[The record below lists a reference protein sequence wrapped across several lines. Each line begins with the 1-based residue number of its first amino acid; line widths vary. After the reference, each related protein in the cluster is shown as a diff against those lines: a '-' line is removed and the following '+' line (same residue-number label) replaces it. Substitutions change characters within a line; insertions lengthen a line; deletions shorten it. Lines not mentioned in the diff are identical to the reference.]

1 MSKAARIVRGGW
13 LALLLVGAGA
23 GAMPAQTVTL
33 DEGSYR
39 ILVGGREVGTE
50 TFSIRQNGTGPAA
63 VIIARGRVT
72 LDTARAGQELNS
84 TLQLAGGTLRPAAY
98 DLTVEGADE
107 QKIAG
112 RVVGSRFSAR
122 IRSASGENMR
132 EYLVSDGAILAD
144 DGIAH
149 QYYFLAQHIQ
159 GQAVRVPLLIPRQGR
174 QVWADVE
181 VAAAEPL
188 SIGGQSVAA
197 RRLTVRPA
205 VGAERRIWVDDQ
217 GRVLRLEVAANQ
229 LVAERTAL
237 PK

>member
-1 MSKAARIVRGGW
+1 
-13 LALLLVGAGA
+13 
-23 GAMPAQTVTL
+23 
-33 DEGSYR
+33 
-39 ILVGGREVGTE
+39 
-50 TFSIRQNGTGPAA
+50 
-63 VIIARGRVT
+63 
-72 LDTARAGQELNS
+72 
-84 TLQLAGGTLRPAAY
+84 
-98 DLTVEGADE
+98 
-107 QKIAG
+107 
-112 RVVGSRFSAR
+112 
-122 IRSASGENMR
+122 
-132 EYLVSDGAILAD
+132 
-144 DGIAH
+144 
-149 QYYFLAQHIQ
+149 
-159 GQAVRVPLLIPRQGR
+159 LLIPRQGR

>member
-1 MSKAARIVRGGW
+1 MSQAARIVRGGW
-13 LALLLVGAGA
+13 LALLVAAAAAGA
-23 GAMPAQTVTL
+23 ARAQTVTL
-33 DEGSYR
+33 DEGSFR

-50 TFSIRQNGTGPAA
+50 TFSIRQNGSGPAA
-63 VIIARGRVT
+63 VVIARGRVT
-72 LDTARAGQELNS
+72 LDTAKAGQELNS

-98 DLTVEGADE
+98 DLTVEGADD

-149 QYYFLAQHIQ
+149 QYYFLAQHVQ
-159 GQAVRVPLLIPRQGR
+159 GQSGRVPLLIPRQGR
-174 QVWADVE
+174 QVWAEVD
-181 VAAAEPL
+181 VAAAEPV
-188 SIGGQSVAA
+188 SVGGQSVVA
-197 RRLTVRPA
+197 RRLTVRPT
-205 VGAERRIWVDDQ
+205 GGNERRVWVDDQ
-217 GRVLRLEVAANQ
+217 GRVLRLEVPANQ
-229 LVAERTAL
+229 MVAERMAL